1 MLKMLLVRG
10 RRPSSVKDDT
20 AVRGEIGPGL
30 TPGRRPPV
38 CPRVSSSSSSSNKR
52 GPRFKVDL
60 TKARTTTPPESTAS
74 NLHRIAQADP
84 AAHEFTTLAE
94 ARVELVRLRTFARVE
109 QEKMVRAGYIVRLYS
124 GADPP
129 SHHLLERRRRKPKGT
144 PHRSR
149 PLDGSDESPQQASG
163 PADAASSSEESA
175 EKAEKAAE
183 AGDAKEVAKNVAA
196 TPNEAE
202 ARDAKEAEAR
212 DVKEDEAAWDTQ
224 QYSPPH
230 QQPQHEQNNQRDQQ
244 HQDDSQHGRTPSTSD
259 DGSSSSAFPGG
270 LHEALAAAED
280 VFCRLA
286 AATPPLPPPASTSA
300 AGFSGRLRNQTTSA
314 AATTA
319 MVSLRIVC
327 EKADPAVQWILRW
340 VDDETFLGS
349 GKAGDGRGGGCGG
362 GGERRGDVVAGL
374 LGDYIMA
381 NSCEDFDYADGSVMV
396 SFATFAAAL
405 IDLHEDTKE
414 KSRSERGE
422 GTEEE
427 GDSEDAT
434 AEEGG
439 EPPCSGSGGVD
450 VCGGSNTD
458 GGGGNSGHRGDFE
471 IVADY
476 RNEGGDVA
484 DQADA
489 GDCSEGKYSINAD
502 YFVSPVRV
510 TRRGETLV
518 NIRAEV
524 GNPLEAA
531 EAEEATTSEVEA
543 RVEAATTVEATEAAN
558 VAKVA
563 SVAAAAEE
571 AESEAAE
578 RAFVLARQLFQTL
591 DHTSTGTV
599 PLNEFVQRL
608 RNTPSSSLAALIDGL
623 DFSSVTCRG
632 ADGDMRRIG
641 WNEFSS
647 ELVERGRVSAV
658 SALSER
664 SDEVR

>member
-10 RRPSSVKDDT
+10 RRPSSVKDT
-20 AVRGEIGPGL
+20 AVRGEIEPGL

-38 CPRVSSSSSSSNKR
+38 CPRVSSSSSSSSNKR

-84 AAHEFTTLAE
+84 AATEFTTLAD

-129 SHHLLERRRRKPKGT
+129 SHHLLERRRRRKPKGT
-144 PHRSR
+144 PHRSQ
-149 PLDGSDESPQQASG
+149 PLDGADE
-163 PADAASSSEESA
+163 
-175 EKAEKAAE
+175 AAE
-183 AGDAKEVAKNVAA
+183 AGVAKEVAKNVAA

-212 DVKEDEAAWDTQ
+212 DVKEDEAAWDA
-224 QYSPPH
+224 
-230 QQPQHEQNNQRDQQ
+230 QHEQNNQRDQQ
-244 HQDDSQHGRTPSTSD
+244 HQDDPQHCRTPSTSD
-259 DGSSSSAFPGG
+259 GGSSSSAFPGG

-300 AGFSGRLRNQTTSA
+300 AGFSGRLRNQTSSA

-340 VDDETFLGS
+340 VDNETFLGS

-362 GGERRGDVVAGL
+362 GGERRGDVMAGL

-405 IDLHEDTKE
+405 IDLRDGTKE
-414 KSRSERGE
+414 KSGSERGE
-422 GTEEE
+422 GTEED
-427 GDSEDAT
+427 GDSEAAT

-439 EPPCSGSGGVD
+439 EPCSGGDGVD

-458 GGGGNSGHRGDFE
+458 GGGGNSGHRGDFD
-471 IVADY
+471 IAVDDSCDY
-476 RNEGGDVA
+476 SNEGGDGD
-484 DQADA
+484 DQDDA
-489 GDCSEGKYSINAD
+489 GDCSEGKYNINAD

-510 TRRGETLV
+510 TRMGKTLV
-518 NIRAEV
+518 HVRAEM
-524 GNPLEAA
+524 GNPLKA
-531 EAEEATTSEVEA
+531 EAEEATTAEVEA
-543 RVEAATTVEATEAAN
+543 RIEAATAVEATEATN

-571 AESEAAE
+571 AEAEAAE

-632 ADGDMRRIG
+632 AGDMRDMRRIG